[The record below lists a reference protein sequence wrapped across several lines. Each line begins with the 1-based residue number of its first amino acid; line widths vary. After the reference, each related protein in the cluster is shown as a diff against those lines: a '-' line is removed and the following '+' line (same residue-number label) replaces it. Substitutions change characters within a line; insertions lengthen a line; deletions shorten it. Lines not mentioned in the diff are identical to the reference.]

1 MFDTSA
7 TIEGPSL
14 NECLY
19 KGSQLTLLIFDI
31 FLRFRTFLIA
41 MTSDIEKTFLQ
52 ISVDKG
58 DQEYLRF
65 LWFDDVFSEVSRILR
80 NRFARVVFGV
90 TSSPFLLNG
99 TIRKHMGNYEF
110 DEEFVRKVLDSFYV
124 DDFSGGENTLERAFE
139 LFN

>member
-1 MFDTSA
+1 MPVQGFSTDPFNLRYFS
-7 TIEGPSL
+7 
-14 NECLY
+14 
-19 KGSQLTLLIFDI
+19 TLSNIF
-31 FLRFRTFLIA
+31 
-41 MTSDIEKTFLQ
+41 EKTFLQ